1 MHLLDAATGLVNAS
15 TPAPWLLVGGQ
26 PSRGQLQA
34 LVSAG
39 LRTVIDIREP
49 MEDRTFDEPA
59 FVAAAGLRYVCA
71 PVVSGALDDASM
83 TRVLDAVRASR
94 DQPTLLHCNS
104 ANRTAGPVIAYL
116 MLDEA
121 VPQET
126 AVNIAMRGGLRSFEI
141 LEWATGY
148 AQRRLMPR

>member
-15 TPAPWLLVGGQ
+15 SPVPWLVVGGQ

-39 LRTVIDIREP
+39 LHTVIDIREA

-59 FVAAAGLRYVCA
+59 VAAAAGLQYVYA

-83 TRVLDAVRASR
+83 TRVLEALRASR
-94 DQPTLLHCNS
+94 DHPTLLHCNS

-126 AVNIAMRGGLRSFEI
+126 AVNTAMRGGLRSFEI

-148 AQRRLMPR
+148 VQRHLAPR